1 MPPAAANRRGFT
13 LVELVV
19 VAAIIAL
26 LAGILLPALAQ
37 VRAKAKAARCVS
49 NLRQLTCALIMYA
62 SDYDDRL
69 PKSFFTHAPDY
80 QVATYWW
87 ALTQPYVRNWQVYAC
102 PAVPDR
108 TVGYGFNTALNWR
121 VQTAVANPSAT
132 ILLGDNTRTASH
144 LSRPTPGV
152 VDPAAAGP
160 DPRHL
165 GLCNFS
171 FVDGHV
177 KPLKPES
184 TLSPEDMWDLK

>member
-1 MPPAAANRRGFT
+1 MAANRRGLT

-26 LAGILLPALAQ
+26 LAAIMLPALAR
-37 VRAKAKAARCVS
+37 VRAKAQAARCAS

-69 PKSFFTHAPDY
+69 PKSFFAHAPDY
-80 QVATYWW
+80 RVATYWW
-87 ALTQPYVRNWQVYAC
+87 TLTQPYVRNWQVYAC
-102 PAVPDR
+102 PAVPER
-108 TVGYGFNTALNWR
+108 ALGYGFNTALNWR
-121 VQTAVANPSAT
+121 VQTAVANPSQT
-132 ILLGDNTRTASH
+132 ILLGDNSRAASH
-144 LSRPTPGV
+144 LSRPGPGPV
-152 VDPAAAGP
+152 AASAAVP

-165 GLCNFS
+165 GLCSFS

-184 TLSPEDMWDLK
+184 TLSPEDMWDLR